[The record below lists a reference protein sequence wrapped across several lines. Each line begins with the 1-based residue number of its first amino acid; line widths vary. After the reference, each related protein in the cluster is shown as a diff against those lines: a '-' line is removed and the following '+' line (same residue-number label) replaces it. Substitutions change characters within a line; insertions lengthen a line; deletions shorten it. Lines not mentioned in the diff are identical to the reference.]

1 MKMLSTS
8 LIRFT
13 AIGLSLLSFSLLAQQ
28 ASPPPSP
35 VQVAEVKKTFFTPT
49 VDIVGS
55 VYSRHNVTLTAGVS
69 GRLDFVAEPGTYLM
83 KDQEVARVDQLPLK
97 LQQAEQ
103 NAVIK
108 RANINQAYLKR
119 ELQRLKELRET
130 NSASAFQYDQTQS
143 QFELA
148 QADLEIARLRLKQ
161 IEDQL
166 NRTIIKAP
174 FDGVITERMREAGGE
189 INRSDVLVSM
199 LDTENLEGR
208 VFVPVKYLPFI
219 RHVSSIVVN
228 NEITQVE
235 ADIKAIIP
243 AADTRSQSFELRV
256 SLPASDEM
264 LWTAGQ
270 LIRASLPVQKPQES
284 LTVHRD
290 ALILRREGTFVV
302 VIDSENKAHRHQVT
316 VGEGQED
323 WVSVT
328 AQDLQQGDKVATR
341 GAERLQEGQ
350 IVAIAQPNA

>member
-1 MKMLSTS
+1 MKTLNSSFIKM
-8 LIRFT
+8 T
-13 AIGLSLLSFSLLAQQ
+13 AISLSFLCLIANAQQ
-28 ASPPPSP
+28 PAPPPSP

-49 VDIVGS
+49 VEIVGS

-108 RANINQAYLKR
+108 RAKINQQYLKR
-119 ELQRLKELRET
+119 ELQRLKELRQT

-143 QFELA
+143 QYELA
-148 QADLEIARLRLKQ
+148 QADLEIAHLKLKQ

-166 NRTIIKAP
+166 SRTIIKAP

-199 LDTENLEGR
+199 LDTDNLEGR
-208 VFVPVKYLPFI
+208 VFVPVKYLPYI
-219 RHVSSIVVN
+219 RHVSKIIVQN
-228 NEITQVE
+228 DNDSVE
-235 ADIKAIIP
+235 ASIKAIIP

-256 SLPASDEM
+256 SLPASDES

-270 LIRASLPVQKPQES
+270 LIKASLPVQKPQEA

-302 VIDSENKAHRHQVT
+302 VIDSENKAHRHQVQ

-328 AQDLQQGDKVATR
+328 GRDLQHGDKVATR
-341 GAERLQEGQ
+341 GAERLRDGQ
-350 IVAIAQPNA
+350 VVAIAQPNA